1 MVKSRNLSK
10 KITARLTISLSP
22 YLKDLV
28 KRYVKEKR
36 QEYPDEEMYSS
47 ISRFISNIIEIGL
60 EISDHYDSL
69 EKLKKIPG
77 KQILDFYDDISF
89 RAVIDTYEENVEK
102 SKYDLHDSDQIIAL
116 FLKFKDYLLKDAD
129 KLSDELMEKRAGE
142 FNKYFVDNKVAKDF
156 DIIIKG
162 NRYLLDFSGTY
173 PNIHFLYTKG
183 IIGIFSVLGLKL
195 IDAIIGRDYSKME
208 FEKTWLFRSS
218 ELQKKERKRLY
229 QENMAKVINYNSI
242 VNDKAHHLWIRL
254 SDYENTVIT
263 FRNKS
268 EGIKTVE
275 EISQEIIRFSK
286 YGYKRDI
293 LRLFEKLNWIKVTES
308 LTKEIPFQF
317 SISEQYHQ
325 MEREITL
332 EILNSHGKIYQE
344 DNTFY
349 FK

>member
-1 MVKSRNLSK
+1 
-10 KITARLTISLSP
+10 
-22 YLKDLV
+22 
-28 KRYVKEKR
+28 
-36 QEYPDEEMYSS
+36 
-47 ISRFISNIIEIGL
+47 
-60 EISDHYDSL
+60 
-69 EKLKKIPG
+69 
-77 KQILDFYDDISF
+77 
-89 RAVIDTYEENVEK
+89 
-102 SKYDLHDSDQIIAL
+102 
-116 FLKFKDYLLKDAD
+116 
-129 KLSDELMEKRAGE
+129 
-142 FNKYFVDNKVAKDF
+142 
-156 DIIIKG
+156 
-162 NRYLLDFSGTY
+162 
-173 PNIHFLYTKG
+173 
-183 IIGIFSVLGLKL
+183 LKL